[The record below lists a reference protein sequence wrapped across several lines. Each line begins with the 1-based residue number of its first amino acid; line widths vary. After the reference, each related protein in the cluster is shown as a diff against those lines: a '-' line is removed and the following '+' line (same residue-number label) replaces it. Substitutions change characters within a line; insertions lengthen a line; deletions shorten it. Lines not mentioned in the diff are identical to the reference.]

1 MLRHASLKLIACCL
15 ALSACVT
22 INVYF
27 PAAAAEKAADK
38 IIEDVW
44 GGEKS
49 SEPATKSEDNKQT
62 AVPRTQLRSACCW
75 RPPRRV
81 LDFIVPPAQAQAN
94 LNVDTPAVRQITQSM
109 EARHAQLKK
118 YYDAGSIG
126 LTRDGLVQVRDQN
139 LVPLPERNAVRKLV
153 AEENA
158 DRTNLYREIAA
169 ANGHPEWEDRHPH
182 DVRRALGQQS
192 RRRLVLPGRLRRS
205 LEAEMSRA
213 GSPKAPKKEPRML
226 RGSSFP
232 GRRFLRV
239 VG

>member
-44 GGEKS
+44 GGDKS
-49 SEPATKSEDNKQT
+49 SESATKREDDKQT
-62 AVPRTQLRSACCW
+62 AVREEAGAQ
-75 RPPRRV
+75 RV
-81 LDFIVPPAQAQAN
+81 LLAAAASVLNFIVPPAQAQAN
-94 LNVDTPAVRQITQSM
+94 LNVDTPAIRQLTQSM

-118 YYDAGSIG
+118 YYDAGAIG

-139 LVPLPERNAVRKLV
+139 LVPLPERNSVRKLV

-158 DRTNLYREIAA
+158 DRSNLYREIAA
-169 ANGHPEWEDRHPH
+169 ANGHAEWEADIRTTF
-182 DVRRALGQQS
+182 
-192 RRRLVLPGRLRRS
+192 
-205 LEAEMSRA
+205 AERWA
-213 GSPKAPKKEPRML
+213 TKAPSGWWYQDES
-226 RGSSFP
+226 GSWKQK
-232 GRRFLRV
+232 
-239 VG
+239 

>member
-44 GGEKS
+44 GDKPADS
-49 SEPATKSEDNKQT
+49 SKRDDKTG
-62 AVPRTQLRSACCW
+62 AVRDGGPQQVLLAAASS
-75 RPPRRV
+75 V
-81 LDFIVPPAQAQAN
+81 LDFIVPPAQAQAD
-94 LNVDTPAVRQITQSM
+94 LNIATPAVRQLTQSM

-126 LTRDGLVQVRDQN
+126 LTRDGLVEVRDQN

-169 ANGHPEWEDRHPH
+169 ANGHPEWEADIRTTF
-182 DVRRALGQQS
+182 
-192 RRRLVLPGRLRRS
+192 
-205 LEAEMSRA
+205 AERWSSKAAA
-213 GSPKAPKKEPRML
+213 GWYYQDSGGAWKKK
-226 RGSSFP
+226 
-232 GRRFLRV
+232 
-239 VG
+239 